1 MLKLLKT
8 SVALSAGLFLAATL
22 APARTQGQMGQIGTI
37 NYVEGQVSV
46 DGRNVTTADA
56 GKVVVEPGEVL
67 QTNDGKAEMLLTP
80 GVFLRLDSNSA
91 VKMISPSLI
100 KTTVQLDRGK
110 AMLEADQVEKENHL
124 DVVDHGA
131 NTLIEKH
138 GVYEFN
144 ANNPMVAVYDGKAQ
158 VREDDHTKDVGKGK
172 EVALASNPKLKEQSF
187 DRKQEDDLYAWSK
200 LRSEYTSEANM
211 ASAQTI
217 VMDNPAW
224 WYGTGWYWNP
234 WFDSWAFVP
243 GGGFLYSPFGFG
255 FYSPAFWGAYAP
267 FYYAPGYGFYGRPG
281 FGHYG
286 RFGAF
291 HGPVGVGHLGRVAP
305 AFRGGAVGGFRGG
318 AVGGF
323 RGGAMGGFHGGGMMG
338 GLHGGGRR

>member
-1 MLKLLKT
+1 MVQLLKT

-22 APARTQGQMGQIGTI
+22 APAQAQGQMGRIGTI

-46 DGRNVTTADA
+46 DRRSVGARDA
-56 GKVVVEPGEVL
+56 GKMVIKPGGVL
-67 QTNDGKAEMLLTP
+67 ETNDGKAEMLLTP

-100 KTTVQLDRGK
+100 KTTVELDRGK
-110 AMLEADQVEKENHL
+110 AMVEADQVEKENHL
-124 DVVDHGA
+124 DVVDHSA
-131 NTLIEKH
+131 NTVIEKH
-138 GVYEFN
+138 GIYEFN
-144 ANNPMVAVYDGKAQ
+144 ADNPMVAVYDGKAQ
-158 VREDDHTKDVGKGK
+158 VREGDLTKDIGKGK
-172 EVALASNPKLKEQSF
+172 EVALAGNPQLNALKF
-187 DRKQEDDLYAWSK
+187 DRDHEDDLYAWSK

-217 VMDNPAW
+217 VVNNPGW

-255 FYSPAFWGAYAP
+255 FYSPAYWGAYAP

-286 RFGAF
+286 RFGGWR
-291 HGPVGVGHLGRVAP
+291 GPVGVGHVGHVAP
-305 AFRGGAVGGFRGG
+305 AFHGGPRGPAPAAGGFHGG
-318 AVGGF
+318 TAG
-323 RGGAMGGFHGGGMMG
+323 RAMGGFHGG
-338 GLHGGGRR
+338 RR